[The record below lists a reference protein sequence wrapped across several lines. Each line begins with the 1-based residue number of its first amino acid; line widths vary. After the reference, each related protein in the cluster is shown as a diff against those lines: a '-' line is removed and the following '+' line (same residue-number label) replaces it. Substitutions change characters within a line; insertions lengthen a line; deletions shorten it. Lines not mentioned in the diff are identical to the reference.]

1 MGSLV
6 PSKKRVVELMEYTPM
21 YKQFYLKEC
30 KVLEK
35 ILRSNL
41 IDVHHIGSTAIP
53 KILAKPTLD
62 IMCVVHTLD
71 GIAVFKD
78 EFEKLGL
85 IFKGENGMENRLYF
99 VRLAKDGIT
108 HLSHIHIFEKFDE
121 RIEEHLLFRD
131 RLNQDES
138 LAKKY
143 EAKKIELKD
152 MYGDDPAKYTEE
164 KGAFIKILASAFA
177 TALD

>member
-1 MGSLV
+1 M
-6 PSKKRVVELMEYTPM
+6 PNKKRVIELMEYTPM

-35 ILRSNL
+35 VLRSNL
-41 IDVHHIGSTAIP
+41 IDVYHIGSTAIP

-62 IMCVVHTLD
+62 ILCVVHTLD
-71 GIAVFKD
+71 GIPIFKD

-85 IFKGENGMENRLYF
+85 TWKGENGLPGRLYLE
-99 VRLAKDGIT
+99 RIAPDGVT
-108 HLSHIHIFEKFDE
+108 HLSHIHIYEKSDA

-131 RLNQDES
+131 RLNQDEA

-143 EAKKIELKD
+143 EAKKIELKEK
-152 MYGDDPAKYTEE
+152 YADDPKSYTRE
-164 KGAFIKILASAFA
+164 KGEFIKVLSTGFASA
-177 TALD
+177 LD

>member
-1 MGSLV
+1 V
-6 PSKKRVVELMEYTPM
+6 PSKKRVIELMEYTPM

-30 KVLEK
+30 KVVEK
-35 ILRSNL
+35 VLRSNL

-62 IMCVVHTLD
+62 VLCIVHTLD
-71 GIAVFKD
+71 GIPVFKD

-85 IFKGENGMENRLYF
+85 QWRGENGMSERYYLERIAPDS
-99 VRLAKDGIT
+99 VT
-108 HLSHIHIFEKFDE
+108 HLSHIHIFEKGDE

-131 RLNQDES
+131 RLNLDEA

-152 MYGDDPAKYTEE
+152 KYKDDPEKYSQE
-164 KGAFIKILASAFA
+164 KGEFIKVLSSGFA
-177 TALD
+177 TSLD